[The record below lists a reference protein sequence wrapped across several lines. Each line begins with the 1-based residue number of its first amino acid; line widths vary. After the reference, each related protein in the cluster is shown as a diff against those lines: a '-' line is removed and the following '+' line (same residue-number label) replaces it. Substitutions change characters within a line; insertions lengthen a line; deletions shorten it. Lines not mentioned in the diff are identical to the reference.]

1 MFTFNSVIRKNFS
14 VADNSH
20 YTVSCICLILM
31 LLRFSQIQR
40 LFLKTNNS
48 TMYMYCK
55 YNNYF
60 IKIIIIIK
68 DVNKML
74 NSTNCIFYQV
84 KANWTFKFSLIH
96 SVSSSA
102 IEVAANCCGGPNLDM
117 VFRNNTLWLTSL
129 EGFL

>member
-1 MFTFNSVIRKNFS
+1 
-14 VADNSH
+14 
-20 YTVSCICLILM
+20 
-31 LLRFSQIQR
+31 
-40 LFLKTNNS
+40 
-48 TMYMYCK
+48 MYCK

-60 IKIIIIIK
+60 KIIIIIIK
-68 DVNKML
+68 DVNLKFLKMHIVL

-84 KANWTFKFSLIH
+84 KANWTFKFSLIS

-102 IEVAANCCGGPNLDM
+102 IEVAANCCGGPNLDI